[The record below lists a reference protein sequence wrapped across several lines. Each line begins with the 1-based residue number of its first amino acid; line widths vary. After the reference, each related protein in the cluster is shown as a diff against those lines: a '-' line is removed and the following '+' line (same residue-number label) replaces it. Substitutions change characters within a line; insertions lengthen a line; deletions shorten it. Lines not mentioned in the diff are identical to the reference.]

1 MFFCD
6 NEVAVNII
14 NKRHSSVP
22 FINRFMRRLT
32 WLSVMGNYHF
42 RAEHIAGLNNQV
54 ADSLSRFNFQK
65 FNLLCP
71 AAAQSS
77 LECPPF
83 SQTILD

>member
-54 ADSLSRFNFQK
+54 ADSLSRLNFQN
-65 FNLLCP
+65 F
-71 AAAQSS
+71 
-77 LECPPF
+77 
-83 SQTILD
+83 IY